1 MASTA
6 ERKVYEG
13 VDPRTPRPVRRL
25 DLYAMLAGAVLAGV
39 AYVAA
44 LLTGAQPPQG
54 LAVALLAI
62 APVCAGFA
70 LLVLLRGPRHPTDPA
85 LQWFT
90 TGLAVAF
97 AALVLQL
104 VSHPTVAPG
113 GGLLHTSDQSNAAL
127 FLLFHLALAAG
138 AVAGVLGFPAALRRP
153 LTVVGLVVAA
163 MVGINAVPLPHL
175 LDADG
180 RYAPLLVAA
189 QWVVAVL
196 VGGSAVLWAVRFGRL
211 PAALRAWVGVALSLS
226 AYEVALG
233 ALGGARY
240 TPLWWASLT
249 FRGATYVLLA
259 VGLVWSVL
267 GQLRD
272 LDAYSNAELDRRE
285 SQLGASL
292 ARTRQ
297 LLRCAEDLARA
308 VTPQEVATVL
318 CADVVAMVGLPRA
331 AVVVPKAGGRLYAL
345 GTAGYD
351 ASLQQWAQ
359 DVDALAALPAA
370 RAALTGQSTFLGT
383 GGDIRK
389 EYPDLANTPMAGA
402 AALAGVPLM
411 VRGQPI
417 GALVVWDTKP
427 IRWSPASS
435 ELLAGLAAQG
445 GQAVAR
451 AQAYEEAA
459 HAASTLQE
467 SLLPSRLPERHGLSL
482 AARYVSGE
490 GGRGVSGDWY
500 DCVEVDENQVALVV
514 GDVMG
519 KGLHA
524 AAVMGQMRT
533 TLRALTAIDPS
544 PGVVLAALDRVTQDL
559 DPDEIATVV
568 YVLLDLTAR
577 TARLGRAGHPPPLL
591 LTTSGA
597 VRLLDDAGSP
607 PLGVPNQRW
616 GETTVDVPADSLLVL
631 YSDGMVEDRSAG
643 LGPGTSAL
651 TRTLRD
657 LAGHGVDDVDVV
669 ADALMRR
676 ATSIA
681 HDDDMTLLLAR
692 VHDDPDDH
700 DVAHTAISVARSE
713 EGPPGAFGSPW
724 V

>member
-1 MASTA
+1 MASTG
-6 ERKVYEG
+6 ERGAYEG

-39 AYVAA
+39 AYIAA
-44 LLTGAQPPQG
+44 LLTGVRPPQG
-54 LAVALLAI
+54 LAVALLAV

-90 TGLAVAF
+90 SGLAVAF

-104 VSHPTVAPG
+104 ISHPTVAPD
-113 GGLLHTSDQSNAAL
+113 GGLLHTSDQSSAAL
-127 FLLFHLALAAG
+127 FLLFHLALAGG
-138 AVAGVLGFPAALRRP
+138 AVAGALGFPPALRRP
-153 LTVVGLVVAA
+153 VTAVALVLAA
-163 MVGINAVPLPHL
+163 LIGINAVPMPRL
-175 LDADG
+175 LDASG
-180 RYAPLLVAA
+180 RYAPLLVSA
-189 QWVVAVL
+189 QWAVAVL
-196 VGGSAVLWAVRFGRL
+196 VAGSAVLWAVRFGRL
-211 PAALRAWVGVALSLS
+211 PVAVRAWVGVSLSLGT
-226 AYEVALG
+226 YEVALG

-240 TPLWWASLT
+240 TSLWWASLT

-259 VGLVWSVL
+259 AGLVWSVL

-272 LDAYSNAELDRRE
+272 LDAYSSAELERRE

-308 VTPQEVATVL
+308 VTPQEVAAVL

-331 AVVVPKAGGRLYAL
+331 AVVVPLAGGRLHAL

-351 ASLQQWAQ
+351 ATLQQWAH

-370 RAALTGQSTFLGT
+370 RAALTGQSTFLGSA
-383 GGDIRK
+383 GDIRRQ
-389 EYPDLANTPMAGA
+389 YPDLATTPMAGA
-402 AALAGVPLM
+402 SALAGVPLM

-427 IRWSPASS
+427 TRWTPTSS

-467 SLLPSRLPERHGLSL
+467 SLLPSRLPERRGLSL
-482 AARYVSGE
+482 AARYISGE

-500 DCVEVDENQVALVV
+500 DCVEVDENRVALIV

-577 TARLGRAGHPPPLL
+577 TARMGRAGHPPPLL
-591 LTTSGA
+591 LTASGA
-597 VRLLDDAGSP
+597 VRLLEEANSP
-607 PLGVPNQRW
+607 PLGAPSQRW
-616 GETTVDVPADSLLVL
+616 AETTVDVPMDSLLVL
-631 YSDGMVEDRSAG
+631 YSDGLVEDRSAG
-643 LGPGTSAL
+643 IAPGTAAL

-657 LAGHGVDDVDVV
+657 LAEHGMEDVDVI
-669 ADALMRR
+669 ADALMRG
-676 ATSIA
+676 ATSSA
-681 HDDDMTLLLAR
+681 HEDDMTLLLAR
-692 VHDDPDDH
+692 VHADSR
-700 DVAHTAISVARSE
+700 VAHASISAANSE
-713 EGPPGAFGSPW
+713 EEPRGAIGAPP